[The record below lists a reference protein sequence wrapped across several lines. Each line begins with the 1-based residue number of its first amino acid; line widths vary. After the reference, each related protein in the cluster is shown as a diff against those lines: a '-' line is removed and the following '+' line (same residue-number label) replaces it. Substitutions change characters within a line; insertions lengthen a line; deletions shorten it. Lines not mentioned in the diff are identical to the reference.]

1 MTRLKR
7 FSAFLVVALMATAA
21 GCAGTS
27 TKQSTG
33 AYLDDSVITTKV
45 KTAIFNEPSLS
56 VTDIKVQTNKHVV
69 QLSGMVDSP
78 ADMNKAVALARSVPG
93 VASVQ
98 NDMRLK

>member
-33 AYLDDSVITTKV
+33 AYLDDSVITTRV
-45 KTAIFNEPSLS
+45 KAAIFNEPSLS
-56 VTDIKVQTNKHVV
+56 VNDIKVQTDKNVV
-69 QLSGMVDSP
+69 ALSGMVGSP
-78 ADMNKAVALARSVPG
+78 AEMSKAVALARSVPG